1 MEIVKPYAELWIP
14 KDIESHIV
22 RCGQLCYASEKDIAN
37 KKDWL
42 EGKWKNGHKSIF
54 RHGTHYFAI
63 PVIVCTERMRAFFSI
78 NPYCGYYEN
87 KEWVFV
93 SVNDQTYRE
102 TKWMHHL
109 FKYSTSEDGLK
120 GFIEN
125 EEDSFGIIKILRRT
139 VLVQTQISTSREL
152 NRTSPNNICEQSTR
166 YCNFTQE
173 KFNGEVKL
181 CQPHW
186 LNLLADDVD
195 NCFINYCGID
205 RFYNNKIM
213 VHNKDKK
220 PYTTIESSSNN
231 ILIVNN
237 DKYSNYVYDY
247 LDGVLYS
254 TNKYD
259 KLVKASMPPQDA
271 RGELPIDTATKVAY
285 TYRIEE
291 WKHILDLRYY
301 GTTGKPHP
309 NARIAANNIRNAIN
323 PSLPK
328 FEDACWS
335 EPYFPE
341 DYLSTLTL

>member
-1 MEIVKPYAELWIP
+1 MEIVKPYAELWVP

-22 RCGQLCYASEKDIAN
+22 RCGQLCYASEKDITN

-63 PVIVCTERMRAFFSI
+63 PVINCTERMRAFFSI
-78 NPYCGYYEN
+78 SPYCGYYEN

-109 FKYSTSEDGLK
+109 FRYSTSEHGLK

-125 EEDSFGIIKILRRT
+125 EEDSFGIVNILRRT

-166 YCNFTQE
+166 YCNFTKE

-186 LNLLADDVD
+186 LNMLGHGVSSCIMHVVD
-195 NCFINYCGID
+195 NNEIIVCDSKGVPFE
-205 RFYNNKIM
+205 KITP
-213 VHNKDKK
+213 K
-220 PYTTIESSSNN
+220 SNN
-231 ILIVNN
+231 TIIVNI
-237 DKYSNYVYDY
+237 DKYKDCTYDY
-247 LDGVLYS
+247 LLS
-254 TNKYD
+254 TIISAEKYNKNVD
-259 KLVKASMPPQDA
+259 RGMLPQDA
-271 RGELPIDTATKVAY
+271 RGALPIDTNTRCVY

-301 GTTGKPHP
+301 GTTGAPHP
-309 NARIAANNIRNAIN
+309 NARIAADNIRNAIN
-323 PSLPK
+323 PSLPEFK
-328 FEDACWS
+328 DASWS

-341 DYLSTLTL
+341 DIKLSL